1 LLISIWH
8 SNCLFNFVRHEISA
22 ILNFRKERT
31 ACPILLKNKIYPRM
45 KQIAL
50 VVIALITFSC
60 SQAQKTSFSKEAL
73 AEKLLTVD
81 GGQTSFKNILKKYKG
96 KTLVIEVW
104 ASWCGDCVKAM
115 PKVKELQANNPDVSY
130 LFLSADKTAEKW
142 KIGIEKHE
150 LKGDHFMMNDGMKGV
165 FGKAIDLDWIP
176 RYIIIDKTGK
186 IVLYRAI
193 ETDFDKINE
202 TLKSLKQA

>member
-1 LLISIWH
+1 
-8 SNCLFNFVRHEISA
+8 
-22 ILNFRKERT
+22 
-31 ACPILLKNKIYPRM
+31 M
-45 KQIAL
+45 KQLAL
-50 VVIALITFSC
+50 VVIAFITFSC
-60 SQAQKTSFSKEAL
+60 TQAQKKEFSKEAL
-73 AEKLLTVD
+73 SEKLLASNDKQVA
-81 GGQTSFKNILKKYKG
+81 FEKILKKYKG

-130 LFLSADKTAEKW
+130 LFISADKTADKW
-142 KIGIEKHE
+142 KAGIEKHE
-150 LKGDHFMMNDGMKGV
+150 LKGDHYMMNDGMKGL

-176 RYIIIDKTGK
+176 RYIIVDKKGN

-202 TLKSLKQA
+202 ALKSLKQA